1 MGFSSLVISLFRA
14 HCQSNSIIQIDRRER
29 VKINHTKQLKMCKKC
44 CVCFAGGTSQGSQFK
59 MIKCSKCS
67 KSSGGTSQGDPN
79 DSLTEEDCREG
90 SGGLGLL
97 ISFSLSHFD
106 WDYWYLPHYPI
117 LIEIIDTFL
126 IIPFRLGYLYLSHY
140 LSLRFP
146 SPFDI
151 DNDLQ
156 RELFIMQ
163 SYANAETQARQK
175 I

>member
-1 MGFSSLVISLFRA
+1 MGWNVHDWSSVFLEHIVLIKSKN
-14 HCQSNSIIQIDRRER
+14 QSNSTIQKNGRER

-106 WDYWYLPHYPI
+106 WDY
-117 LIEIIDTFL
+117 
-126 IIPFRLGYLYLSHY
+126 
-140 LSLRFP
+140 
-146 SPFDI
+146 
-151 DNDLQ
+151 
-156 RELFIMQ
+156 
-163 SYANAETQARQK
+163 
-175 I
+175 

>member
-1 MGFSSLVISLFRA
+1 MGWNVHDWSSVFLEHIVLIKSKN
-14 HCQSNSIIQIDRRER
+14 QSNSTIQKNGRER

-59 MIKCSKCS
+59 MFNCSKCS

-106 WDYWYLPHYPI
+106 WDY
-117 LIEIIDTFL
+117 
-126 IIPFRLGYLYLSHY
+126 
-140 LSLRFP
+140 
-146 SPFDI
+146 
-151 DNDLQ
+151 
-156 RELFIMQ
+156 
-163 SYANAETQARQK
+163 
-175 I
+175 